1 MICNFFIKLT
11 GLVLIVTAHKVLNVA
26 SHTDVIGM
34 LGKDVTLQFI
44 FNCSECNIT
53 KNRYFGVYT
62 TGEHKISEYPHCKC
76 LNIYPKNY
84 TVLYNIKNLTMN
96 HSKIYWISLF
106 DDHKPPTLSN
116 KVKLIIQEDNNTS
129 VPPVTTHSTTPP
141 SHGSSS
147 HVVILLVV
155 TPVALFAVV
164 LLFSICCL
172 LRTRDRGDDSPQRL
186 SNPTVQEVIEDY
198 STLPGPSVIYSVL
211 DFPKRPPTVVEFD
224 PNDTE
229 YAHVSYTPDHRDAP
243 HRAPCK
249 PDSTWCQM

>member
-1 MICNFFIKLT
+1 MAFLHCVLQLFYIQKSVNRILNPLCVFSLLT
-11 GLVLIVTAHKVLNVA
+11 VA

-106 DDHKPPTLSN
+106 NDHKLPKLSN

-129 VPPVTTHSTTPP
+129 GEDLFLWFKVKQGDVFTNTV
-141 SHGSSS
+141 G
-147 HVVILLVV
+147 LL
-155 TPVALFAVV
+155 TF
-164 LLFSICCL
+164 
-172 LRTRDRGDDSPQRL
+172 
-186 SNPTVQEVIEDY
+186 
-198 STLPGPSVIYSVL
+198 
-211 DFPKRPPTVVEFD
+211 
-224 PNDTE
+224 
-229 YAHVSYTPDHRDAP
+229 
-243 HRAPCK
+243 
-249 PDSTWCQM
+249 